1 MRSSKFKITVKG
13 DEADESIRLGDL
25 VDQLNALK
33 LTLNQVDASIDGGKA
48 SDLYYRVTKITMN
61 SPVTVEVEAVS
72 KSGGRARG
80 QRVVSKLSRDIR
92 SVIAGKRPREADLDL
107 LESYRALVKPM
118 QRHVMEVSFQFENEF
133 VPLPRNL
140 DVKVDEILG
149 PDQTE
154 RGSIVGSLDVLDI
167 HNHRNVFKVYPA
179 VGPKSI
185 KCTFSNSQLPEAIA
199 GINHFVKI
207 SGLLHYKKA
216 EKFPHLIKVDSIEVL
231 PERNS
236 ASPLSSLRGI
246 APDAFDGLS
255 STEYVEKVRNGEW

>member
-33 LTLNQVDASIDGGKA
+33 LTLNQVDASIAGGKP

-61 SPVTVEVEAVS
+61 SPITVEVEAVS
-72 KSGGRARG
+72 KSGSRARG
-80 QRVVSKLSRDIR
+80 QRVVSKLNRDIR

-118 QRHVMEVSFQFENEF
+118 QRHVVEVSFQFENEL

-140 DVKVDEILG
+140 DIKVDEILG

-154 RGSIVGSLDVLDI
+154 QGSIVGSLDVLDI
-167 HNHRNVFKVYPA
+167 HNHRNVFKVYPV

-185 KCTFSNSQLPEAIA
+185 KCSFTRAQLPEAIA

-231 PERNS
+231 PERGNV
-236 ASPLSSLRGI
+236 SSLSGLRGMV
-246 APDAFDGLS
+246 PDAFDGLS